1 MSVYLFSL
9 GQRSFQMTKSFNRS
23 SRAADPD
30 WTRPWLATGSDGGS
44 DRGGVG
50 GVGII
55 VIMEVDDDDAIGHW
69 AGSQGPGTQ
78 ATGAENENKQ
88 QKIKQGGMH
97 FRPVEQSMDD
107 DYLGQ
112 GGGGGPGDA
121 TAPEEAGSGS
131 GGMYFSLDDVFGP
144 ESESVS
150 ASGDGA
156 ALPTTGGGTAA
167 AVVTS
172 LDRPESPRHPSDMRR
187 LEAEHATAGY
197 REGISAAKEQTV
209 QAGFDEG
216 FSLGAT
222 IGLAAGQLLG
232 MLEGIDDAL
241 KNRLGG
247 QAGGEDGECT
257 TAATATS
264 ELLTEAREELS
275 VPKIFSPDYWAPD
288 GNWSYD
294 VEPDGDSDQVL
305 FPDVAKAHPLIRKW
319 TAIVDE
325 QVMLWKIDRSMLD
338 GEDGD
343 ARMEAAA
350 DDAITS
356 GTSTI
361 PLPPPASRQP
371 LDW

>member
-1 MSVYLFSL
+1 
-9 GQRSFQMTKSFNRS
+9 
-23 SRAADPD
+23 
-30 WTRPWLATGSDGGS
+30 
-44 DRGGVG
+44 
-50 GVGII
+50 
-55 VIMEVDDDDAIGHW
+55 
-69 AGSQGPGTQ
+69 
-78 ATGAENENKQ
+78 
-88 QKIKQGGMH
+88 MH
-97 FRPVEQSMDD
+97 FRPIEQSMDD
-107 DYLGQ
+107 EYLGQ

-121 TAPEEAGSGS
+121 ATPEAGS

-144 ESESVS
+144 ESESVP
-150 ASGDGA
+150 ASGNGA
-156 ALPTTGGGTAA
+156 ALSMSGGGDAP

-197 REGISAAKEQTV
+197 REGISAAKERTV

-232 MLEGIDDAL
+232 TLEGIDDAL

-247 QAGGEDGECT
+247 QASSQDGQN
-257 TAATATS
+257 TAAATSTS

-275 VPKIFSPDYWAPD
+275 VPKIFSPAYWAPD
-288 GNWSYD
+288 GNWSYE
-294 VEPDGDSDQVL
+294 VEPDGDGDGDQVL
-305 FPDVAKAHPLIRKW
+305 FPHVAKAHPLIRKW

-325 QVMLWKIDRSMLD
+325 QVRLWKIDRSVLD
-338 GEDGD
+338 GEDGE

-350 DDAITS
+350 DDAATAA

-361 PLPPPASRQP
+361 PLPPSASRQP